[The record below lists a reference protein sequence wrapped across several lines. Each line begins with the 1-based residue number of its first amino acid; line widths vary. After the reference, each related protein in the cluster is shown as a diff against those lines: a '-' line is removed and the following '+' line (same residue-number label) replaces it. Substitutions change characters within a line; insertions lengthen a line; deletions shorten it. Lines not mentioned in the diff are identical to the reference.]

1 MLIERKCTV
10 AKCKLHPKKKL
21 QTRLLKSFKIASV
34 ASLLDRRLSL
44 CVKKR
49 WYFWAWWENLRLRK
63 NKRMT
68 HFLQPLKLVA
78 KGKKSKKTT
87 WTTLKRPN
95 KNLKTKSKRLKVET
109 LKIAY
114 YSREEN
120 GYFSTEL
127 ISQEKSLMVLT
138 NTMKKTT
145 SKKTRVMTK
154 TEKSQRERRKRRR
167 PKKRRVRAKK
177 VRKEE
182 TMMAVVRNSWKLDL
196 VKSYR
201 NSMNFTVSIM
211 KIGQIVMKETTKSRI
226 MIVLWLALKLFHK

>member
-1 MLIERKCTV
+1 M
-10 AKCKLHPKKKL
+10 
-21 QTRLLKSFKIASV
+21 
-34 ASLLDRRLSL
+34 
-44 CVKKR
+44 
-49 WYFWAWWENLRLRK
+49 
-63 NKRMT
+63 
-68 HFLQPLKLVA
+68 
-78 KGKKSKKTT
+78 
-87 WTTLKRPN
+87 KRPN

-182 TMMAVVRNSWKLDL
+182 TMMAVVRNS
-196 VKSYR
+196 
-201 NSMNFTVSIM
+201 
-211 KIGQIVMKETTKSRI
+211 
-226 MIVLWLALKLFHK
+226 